1 MQSILKMENA
11 NCKSLVLRWCTLILY
26 PVGYRYLSS
35 SLPFLCHTPRQAQQL
50 PSVKHISLTQDGK
63 FFASQHY
70 LAKGGKCRALPRD
83 AQRRAPRAEAG
94 RSTVPLSLP
103 HSELQLPPPGAA
115 SGAVQ
120 RLQSCL
126 KIKVKLILALE
137 EKHLKEMDF
146 KVVALD
152 E

>member
-1 MQSILKMENA
+1 MLSILKMENA

-70 LAKGGKCRALPRD
+70 LAKGEKCRALPQD

-94 RSTVPLSLP
+94 GSTVPRPCRIPNCSSP
-103 HSELQLPPPGAA
+103 LQGLRLGPS
-115 SGAVQ
+115 SGYKAV
-120 RLQSCL
+120 L
-126 KIKVKLILALE
+126 K
-137 EKHLKEMDF
+137 LKSS
-146 KVVALD
+146 
-152 E
+152 